1 MLNYELMLKLNW
13 PDFMVFDVYVDY
25 RFTALIVFED
35 LHRPGE
41 LMRDFPEYAD
51 LFCVSE
57 EEWDDFRNLIHAK
70 IFFLRK
76 TDFDKRKLREE
87 VCYIAE
93 RMIENKPGVNPKL
106 TPVYDKAICKCY
118 PNEVLIN
125 YILSISE
132 NYKDYTGTIEGEGN
146 LSQKI
151 TLTPK

>member
-1 MLNYELMLKLNW
+1 MLNYELMLKLNL
-13 PDFMVFDVYVDY
+13 PDFMVFDIYVDY
-25 RFTALIVFED
+25 RFTAVIVFED

-41 LMRDFPEYAD
+41 LMRDFPEYAG

-76 TDFDKRKLREE
+76 TDFDKRKLRNE
-87 VCYIAE
+87 VCYIAH
-93 RMIENKPGVNPKL
+93 RMIELKPDVNTKI

-118 PNEVLIN
+118 TNEDLAN

-132 NYKDYTGTIEGEGN
+132 RYKDYTGTIEGVGN

-151 TLTPK
+151 KLISK